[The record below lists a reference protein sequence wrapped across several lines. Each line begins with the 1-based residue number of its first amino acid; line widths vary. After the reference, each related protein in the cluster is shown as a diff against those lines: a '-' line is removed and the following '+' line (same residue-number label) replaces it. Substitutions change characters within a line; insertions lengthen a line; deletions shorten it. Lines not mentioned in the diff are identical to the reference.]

1 MKTRTIAVV
10 VGIALLGGAVL
21 GWRLNLRARS
31 VYTDAGKIRTAVA
44 GAPLRSILWQP
55 AERIAAD
62 ADADQYEPRVS
73 ADGNLMVFVRGRAGA
88 NADLY
93 QRRRAADGAGG
104 WKAPEAIAAINTASD
119 ELGPELSGDGKAL
132 YFYSDR
138 AGGQGGYD
146 IWVSRLGSDGWA
158 EPVNLGPGVNSP
170 FNDYGPALGLDGMTL
185 YFSSNRPRPGEV
197 APQAEGWTATLREQR
212 TRHDY
217 DLYRAGLGAD
227 AAAVALTELN
237 TEFDEGAPAMS
248 PAGDFLYFASDR
260 RGGLGGFDVY
270 RSRLLRGV
278 LQAPEGLGPA
288 INSAAND
295 LDPAP
300 STDGFRLY
308 FSSDRADRTN
318 GADVPADGAD
328 SAKPVRYALWSSA
341 SREVFVEA
349 EPLKAGEA
357 LARLWAAAWPWLL
370 ALLMATLL
378 ALGFI
383 MAMRDATMRQRLR
396 QLSLMAKCLLVSLL
410 IHALILSGLVVWKV
424 GSAIGDALSSGGGT
438 RAIIGSSGDSG
449 SDGGLS
455 AQVRGAAATME
466 VNAPTLSTAAP
477 AMSVQEIASATVMI
491 TTSPASLS
499 ILPPSARLM
508 AEEAA
513 SSPQVPEAKAAE
525 VASVSPAMR
534 TPRADAPADAVSES
548 RHDAGALGQVAA
560 AAPAEIHGTVVG
572 SGSVQVAPDGAGKPS
587 LAPLSLKIE
596 SDAGLGG
603 GSAPAA
609 QTIAVTPVNSGSAMR
624 IPGVAAGA
632 SGSEAR
638 ASTDAPLVAGG
649 ARASVAGVAAG
660 SGSVSITPDAGGS
673 PSVAPLA
680 MRIEGDA
687 SEGASTPSPTAVAA
701 GALVKPSAS
710 RLPNAGTGVA
720 ASEASGAADAPVA
733 GGAPAPV
740 AGTSSSSGTVA
751 IAPAA
756 GGTPSLGKTNVE
768 IPVGEASGDVSSRP
782 AIGVVDLKAPPM
794 AAARMPGTGDGV
806 PKREAA
812 VAEAGA
818 SQTAPALGAAAAAR
832 PVIAASGS
840 GAGSVS
846 ITPGASEV
854 KSPTGVGMNTSLG
867 LGTIDDSSS
876 SAPPKPSLTQGM
888 PRLGLPGARL
898 PAMEKD
904 PPKQPAETFAQ
915 RAPEI
920 REKVLEKTGGSKD
933 TERAV
938 TLALEWFKA
947 HQSGDGRWSGVHF
960 DDRCGKCSGEA
971 EIDSDASM
979 TGMALLCFLGA
990 GHTQAADGPYRQT
1003 VSRAINWLIQRED
1016 SNGDLRRGETMYSQ
1030 TIAAVALC
1038 EAYAMTRDASLE
1050 GPARRAVEF
1059 VARGPSQRDGRASAS
1074 DTSVLGWQIM
1084 AIKSAQRAGFS
1095 VPTTA
1100 FDAARRW
1107 LDQTAQRGASGR
1119 YGYRPGEAPSAAAT
1133 AEAMFVQQLLGH
1145 TRDEGRMVESAR
1157 FILNTPPAWKRE
1169 AATHYWY
1176 YATLA
1181 MFQQQGESWKQWN
1194 SALAKE
1200 LMANQHQEDGLK
1212 GSWDPQDQWS
1222 RLGGRV
1228 YQTAV
1233 CTLSLEVYYRYRVA
1247 DEGRKQD

>member
-1 MKTRTIAVV
+1 MKTRTVAI
-10 VGIALLGGAVL
+10 VGLVILALLGGGVL

-31 VYTDAGKIRTAVA
+31 VYTDADKIRIGVA
-44 GAPLRSILWQP
+44 GAPLRRILWQP
-55 AERIAAD
+55 AERVAD
-62 ADADQYEPRVS
+62 DVDADQYEPRVS

-93 QRRRAADGAGG
+93 QRRRTVDGWA
-104 WKAPEAIAAINTASD
+104 APEAIAAINTASD
-119 ELGPELSGDGKAL
+119 ELGPELSRDGKAL

-146 IWVSRLGSDGWA
+146 IWVSRVGRDGWS
-158 EPVNLGPGVNSP
+158 EPVNLGPAVNSP
-170 FNDYGPALGLDGMTL
+170 FNDYGPALGLDGTTL

-197 APQAEGWTATLREQR
+197 APQAEAWTATLREQR

-217 DLYRAGLGAD
+217 DLYRADLRSG
-227 AAAVALTELN
+227 AAAVAMAELN
-237 TEFDEGAPAMS
+237 TAFDEGAPAMS

-260 RGGLGGFDVY
+260 PGGLGGFDVY

-278 LQAPEGLGPA
+278 LQSAEGLGPA

-308 FSSDRADRTN
+308 FSSDRADGTN
-318 GADVPADGAD
+318 GTDGTNTTDMRTGEEAG
-328 SAKPVRYALWSSA
+328 KPVRYALWSSA

-370 ALLMATLL
+370 ALLMTALL
-378 ALGFI
+378 ALGFV

-449 SDGGLS
+449 SDGGLA

-466 VNAPTLSTAAP
+466 VHAPTLTTAAP
-477 AMSVQEIASATVMI
+477 AMSVQEIASDPVMI
-491 TTSPASLS
+491 TTSPASLT

-508 AEEAA
+508 AEEAKG
-513 SSPQVPEAKAAE
+513 SPQVPEVKAAE
-525 VASVSPAMR
+525 VASAAPAMR
-534 TPRADAPADAVSES
+534 TPRAEGPVEAVSES
-548 RHDAGALGQVAA
+548 RLDAGAVGQLSA

-572 SGSVQVAPDGAGKPS
+572 GGSVQVAPEAAGSPS
-587 LAPLSLKIE
+587 MAPMSMRIE
-596 SDAGLGG
+596 SDAGSGA
-603 GSAPAA
+603 GSSPAA
-609 QTIAVTPVNSGSAMR
+609 ATVAVGTSARPSGSR
-624 IPGVAAGA
+624 LP
-632 SGSEAR
+632 
-638 ASTDAPLVAGG
+638 D
-649 ARASVAGVAAG
+649 AG
-660 SGSVSITPDAGGS
+660 SGI
-673 PSVAPLA
+673 
-680 MRIEGDA
+680 
-687 SEGASTPSPTAVAA
+687 AA
-701 GALVKPSAS
+701 TEARGQS
-710 RLPNAGTGVA
+710 A
-720 ASEASGAADAPVA
+720 ASLA
-733 GGAPAPV
+733 GGAPAPI
-740 AGTSSSSGTVA
+740 AGASSGSGTVA
-751 IAPAA
+751 ITPTA
-756 GGTPSLGKTNVE
+756 GGLPSVGKANVE
-768 IPVGEASGDVSSRP
+768 MPVREATAESSSRP
-782 AIGVVDLKAPPM
+782 AVGSVDMKAAPM
-794 AAARMPGTGDGV
+794 AAARLPGAG
-806 PKREAA
+806 EAGAVRGEA
-812 VAEAGA
+812 VAEVGG
-818 SQTAPALGAAAAAR
+818 SQVAPVVGAAAAAR
-832 PVIAASGS
+832 PVIAASGTGS
-840 GAGSVS
+840 GSVH
-846 ITPGASEV
+846 ITPGASDV
-854 KSPTGVGMNTSLG
+854 KAPVGPGLSAALG
-867 LGTIDDSSS
+867 LGTVDDSNS
-876 SAPPKPSLTQGM
+876 SAPPKASLTQGV

-920 REKVLEKTGGSKD
+920 REKVLEKTGGSKE

-1003 VSRAINWLIQRED
+1003 VSRAINWLVQRED
-1016 SNGDLRRGETMYSQ
+1016 SGGDLRRGETMYSQ

-1059 VARGPSQRDGRASAS
+1059 VAQGPAHRDGRSSAS

-1084 AIKSAQRAGFS
+1084 AIKSAERAGFN

-1145 TRDEGRMVESAR
+1145 TRDEARMVESAR

-1247 DEGRKQD
+1247 DEKGER